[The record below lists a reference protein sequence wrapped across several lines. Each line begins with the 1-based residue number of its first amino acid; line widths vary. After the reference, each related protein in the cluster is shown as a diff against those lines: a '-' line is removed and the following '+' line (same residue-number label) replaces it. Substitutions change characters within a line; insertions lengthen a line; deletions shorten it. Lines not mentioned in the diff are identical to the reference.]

1 VWCTMTPSSIGS
13 VGTFEPTFYH
23 HLEMAK
29 EGGELAFE
37 LHRLV
42 SLGDVVAVKEL
53 LEAHYERRPKGKL
66 HSFILSWKMRQ
77 R

>member
-1 VWCTMTPSSIGS
+1 
-13 VGTFEPTFYH
+13 
-23 HLEMAK
+23 MAK

-66 HSFILSWKMRQ
+66 HSFILSWKMLQ